1 MNKFFYIVFLLA
13 TTLSAQTPLSSLEAS
28 SLKKKVQEQ
37 AEKTKT
43 MTVDFVQLKHLDFLS
58 NDIETSGNLAL
69 KQPDLVKWEYT
80 KPFQY
85 SVLFKDKTLYI
96 NDDGKK
102 SDVNLSSNKLFG
114 QLNNLI
120 VNSITGDLFKDDE
133 FEISYFKSSEEGY
146 EVLFIPKDSKLKKYI
161 SQFRLFFSTDAYV
174 EKVKMIE
181 PSGDYT
187 IISFSNRQLNKP
199 LANAIF
205 AH

>member
-1 MNKFFYIVFLLA
+1 MPI
-13 TTLSAQTPLSSLEAS
+13 SSEEAS

-37 AEKTKT
+37 AQKTQT

-69 KQPDLVKWEYT
+69 KQPDLVKWEYI
-80 KPFQY
+80 KPFKY
-85 SVLFKDKTLYI
+85 SVLFKNNMLYI

-102 SDVNLSSNKLFG
+102 SDVNMGSNKLFG

-120 VNSITGDLFKDDE
+120 VNSITGDLFKENE
-133 FEISYFKSSEEGY
+133 FDISYFKSSEDH
-146 EVLFIPKDSKLKKYI
+146 EVLFIPKDTKLKKYI
-161 SQFRLFFSTDAYV
+161 SEFRLFFNDEAYV
-174 EKVKMIE
+174 IKVKMTE

-187 IISFSNRQLNKP
+187 IITFSNRQINKP
-199 LANAIF
+199 IADAVF

>member
-1 MNKFFYIVFLLA
+1 MNKLFYIFFLFVFMA
-13 TTLSAQTPLSSLEAS
+13 NAQMPISSEEAS

-37 AEKTKT
+37 AQKTQT

-69 KQPDLVKWEYT
+69 KQPDLVKWEYI
-80 KPFQY
+80 KPFKY
-85 SVLFKDKTLYI
+85 SVLFKNNMLYI

-102 SDVNLSSNKLFG
+102 SDVNMGSNKLFG

-120 VNSITGDLFKDDE
+120 VNSITGDLFKENE
-133 FEISYFKSSEEGY
+133 FDISYFKSSEDH
-146 EVLFIPKDSKLKKYI
+146 EVLFTPKDTKLKKYI
-161 SQFRLFFSTDAYV
+161 SEFRLFFNAEAHVT
-174 EKVKMIE
+174 KVKMTE

-187 IISFSNRQLNKP
+187 IITFSNRQINKP
-199 LANAIF
+199 IADAVF